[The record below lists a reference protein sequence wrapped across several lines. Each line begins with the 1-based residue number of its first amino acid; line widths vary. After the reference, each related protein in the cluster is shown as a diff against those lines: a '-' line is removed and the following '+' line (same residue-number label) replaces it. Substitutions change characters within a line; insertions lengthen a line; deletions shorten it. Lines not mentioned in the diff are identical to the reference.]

1 MAWFDISLVMRS
13 QNRSTFA
20 MEFPTMEHAYDFFM
34 RAIDN
39 QTSIVS
45 VAKENSL
52 VINGRDISSALITE
66 RP

>member
-1 MAWFDISLVMRS
+1 MAWFDVALVMRS

-34 RAIDN
+34 NAIDKG
-39 QTSIVS
+39 TSIVS

-52 VINGRDISSALITE
+52 VVNGRDISSVLIT
-66 RP
+66 PKG